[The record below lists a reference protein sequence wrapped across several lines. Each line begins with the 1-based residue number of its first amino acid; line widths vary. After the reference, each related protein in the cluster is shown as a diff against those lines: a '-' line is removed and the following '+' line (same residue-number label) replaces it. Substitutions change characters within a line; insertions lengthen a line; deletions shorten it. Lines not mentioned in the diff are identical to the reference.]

1 MELSMAKFRSAQE
14 TFKLNGD
21 LKALQTRCDGL
32 AKEKEGLVDRIK

>member
-21 LKALQTRCDGL
+21 FKALQTRFDDLAKDKDGL
-32 AKEKEGLVDRIK
+32 IDLIK